1 MFLAVII
8 PGDSYFWVVNKS
20 IAAIWC
26 FIQGSCSFRY
36 MLEVNDQQTRRSNQT
51 DGKIFNQAEWKMHDQ
66 DQVIPPEIHW
76 LVSVAIPWNPWNE
89 LSQVTSFIK

>member
-1 MFLAVII
+1 MISVWFQQCSKSDITVEMFLAVII

-51 DGKIFNQAEWKMHDQ
+51 DGKIFNQAE
-66 DQVIPPEIHW
+66 
-76 LVSVAIPWNPWNE
+76 
-89 LSQVTSFIK
+89 